1 MRPMA
6 SLRCID
12 LPVINQVE
20 ASVGDGKRL
29 LARRLDDV
37 DGSECRHRCR
47 SKRKDGTRCDEACA
61 SIRSGLRIN
70 ERILA
75 WIDNR
80 LGKQP
85 GEELREELW
94 EELQGSPCP
103 ISNVARRVRMFR
115 LRQRFGPFV
124 PVLCANVW
132 MISEIHS

>member
-12 LPVINQVE
+12 LPVIDQVE
-20 ASVGDGKRL
+20 PSVGDGKRL

-37 DGSECRHRCR
+37 DGSECRHRCG
-47 SKRKDGTRCDEACA
+47 SKRKDGTRRGEAFA

-80 LGKQP
+80 PAMQP
-85 GEELREELW
+85 EEELRGL
-94 EELQGSPCP
+94 PCP

-115 LRQRFGPFV
+115 PRQRFGPFV
-124 PVLCANVW
+124 SVLCANVW
-132 MISEIHS
+132 MISGIHP